1 MSGTTA
7 AVLYHISKFQLK
19 VPEVELQSR
28 SVLCWSFD
36 NNDANK
42 GDLYKV
48 PHKLSLMKISREI
61 HNHKIYPAIKCSS

>member
-7 AVLYHISKFQLK
+7 AVLYHRIKFQLK
-19 VPEVELQSR
+19 MPEGFQDELQSR

-36 NNDANK
+36 NNDADK

-48 PHKLSLMKISREI
+48 PHKLILMEITREI
-61 HNHKIYPAIKCSS
+61 HNHKI

>member
-7 AVLYHISKFQLK
+7 TVLYHRSKFQFK
-19 VPEVELQSR
+19 MPEGSKVELHSR

-36 NNDANK
+36 NNDAGR

-48 PHKLSLMKISREI
+48 PYKLILMKIIREI
-61 HNHKIYPAIKCSS
+61 HNHKI